1 MVIKKQIKNKFFK
14 NKKNIRLDI
23 FLNECLFKKN
33 GYYYNKKPIGKHGD
47 FITAP
52 EISQMFGEII
62 GLYLFYIWIVKFKA
76 IICSRRQSIYK

>member
-33 GYYYNKKPIGKHGD
+33 GYYYNKKAIGKHIID
-47 FITAP
+47 TNDNITIKDLDLFNQ
-52 EISQMFGEII
+52 ISFKIAKNTFSII
-62 GLYLFYIWIVKFKA
+62 FA
-76 IICSRRQSIYK
+76 HQ